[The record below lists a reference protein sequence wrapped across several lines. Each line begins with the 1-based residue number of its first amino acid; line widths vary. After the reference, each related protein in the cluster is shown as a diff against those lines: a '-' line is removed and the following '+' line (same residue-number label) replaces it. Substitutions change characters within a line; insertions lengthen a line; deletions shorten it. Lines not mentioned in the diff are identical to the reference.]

1 MNLQMLVTNL
11 DLDNMKKLQ
20 NNFTTPEQSKRL
32 LEMGVPADSAD
43 CFHPT
48 DLQQNPIE
56 DATPT
61 IITYQLDT
69 HEIVWDKVYGLPCW
83 SVGRLIEIYKIV
95 GEEAGQCI
103 SCSKNQTQVES
114 LVQLYEEN
122 IGLLDFFKL
131 YEDETTE

>member
-1 MNLQMLVTNL
+1 
-11 DLDNMKKLQ
+11 MKKLQ

-32 LEMGVPADSAD
+32 LELGVPADSAD
-43 CFHPT
+43 CYNTIKHIGKIPA
-48 DLQQNPIE
+48 
-56 DATPT
+56 DAT
-61 IITYQLDT
+61 YKD
-69 HEIVWDKVYGLPCW
+69 VWQMSIWRDENGNHIEMYPSW

-122 IGLLDFFKL
+122 IGLLDFLKL
-131 YEDETTE
+131 EE